1 MSRRF
6 SSSFLTLAVIAPL
19 AAALA
24 GLPAGCSSSSNNGE
38 PKPSLTHE
46 QLLDPKTCEGC
57 HKDHYKEWSGS
68 MHAYAAEDP
77 VFLAM
82 NKRGQRET
90 NGQLGEFCVKCHA
103 PMAVR
108 MGATKD
114 GLNLD
119 TVDPKLKGVGCYFC
133 HSVDAVEDTHG
144 DTMKNPL
151 HLANDDVMRGG
162 FADPVANTAHRA
174 KYSPLHARDQADSA
188 KMCGECHDIVNGHG
202 TKIERTFEEW
212 QNSVFPHVGSA
223 GTTCSQ
229 CHMDVKEK
237 EVVAQAPGVKL
248 RDRHMHTFP
257 GVDLAM
263 TDFPE
268 KDTQKDLV
276 QKFLD
281 SVFQSALCVLRLGPN
296 NFQIRYV
303 ADNVAAGHGF
313 PSGSAQDRRVWF
325 EVIAYDQ
332 AGAVLYQSGVVP
344 EGEPAT
350 KVADPDMWMARD
362 CHFDESGKEVHM
374 FWEAAS
380 YEGNAFPAK
389 VTSDLRDP
397 LFYAGHIVQN
407 FPRNTAQLISG
418 VPDRVTVR
426 ARVMPVGL
434 EVLDDLVAS
443 GDLDPKFRQIMAKQ
457 TFDIGTGGPVLEWT
471 AAMPKVTEREG
482 GAELQCVTNSNARI
496 VGATR
501 TPAFNKTKCSP

>member
-6 SSSFLTLAVIAPL
+6 FSSFLPVAIVLPL
-19 AAALA
+19 ALA
-24 GLPAGCSSSSNNGE
+24 FAGMPAGCSSNNDAPQAG
-38 PKPSLTHE
+38 LTHE
-46 QLLDPKTCEGC
+46 QLLDPKNCETC

-68 MHAYAAEDP
+68 MHAYASDDP

-133 HSVDAVEDTHG
+133 HSVDAVEETHG
-144 DTMKNPL
+144 DPLKNPL
-151 HLANDDVMRGG
+151 HLATDDILRGG
-162 FADPVANTAHRA
+162 FADPAPNSAHKA
-174 KYSPLHARDQADSA
+174 KYSPLHARDQPDSA

-202 TKIERTFEEW
+202 AKIERTFEEW
-212 QNSVFPHVGSA
+212 KGSVFPHAGAA

-263 TDFPE
+263 TEFPE
-268 KDTQKDLV
+268 KETQKDLV

-281 SVFQSALCVLRLGPN
+281 QVFQSSLCVLRLGPD
-296 NFQIRYV
+296 NFQLRV
-303 ADNVAAGHGF
+303 VFDNAFAGHGF
-313 PSGSAQDRRVWF
+313 PSGSSQDRRLWF
-325 EVIAYDQ
+325 EVIAYDA
-332 AGAVLYQSGVVP
+332 AGAVLYKSGVVP
-344 EGEPAT
+344 DGEPAT
-350 KVADPDMWMARD
+350 KAPDPDMWLARD
-362 CHFDESGKEVHM
+362 CNFDETGKETHM
-374 FWEAAS
+374 FWEAS
-380 YEGNAFPAK
+380 TYEGNAFPAK
-389 VTSDLRDP
+389 VTSDVLDGR
-397 LFYAGHIVQN
+397 FYAGHIVQN
-407 FPRNTAQLISG
+407 YPRDTAKLISG

-443 GDLDPKFRQIMAKQ
+443 GDLDPKFREIMSRQ
-457 TFDIGTGGPVLEWT
+457 TFDIGAGGPVLEWT
-471 AAMPKVTEREG
+471 TAMPKVNEVEG
-482 GAELQCVTNSNARI
+482 GATLQCVTNSNASI
-496 VGATR
+496 LGAKR
-501 TPAFNKTKCSP
+501 TAAYNKTRCFP